1 MFLYSGMV
9 IPGVAGRIQVR
20 SCSWGWQDSKLK
32 QAEQCP
38 DPQTIL
44 ALWFVFH
51 CVLFVLY
58 YKGEKSS
65 KNVEKSC
72 FCHSRDGKAS
82 RLSKILANGGS
93 CFQLSSICNF
103 PRIPHLLCC
112 RAGDLT
118 LVSYTENDGTQTA
131 LSCSWEWAKPA
142 AKNRRPRNHV
152 LFLWLHSPRLTSWSV
167 RLDTPSILIPYT
179 ILNTCF
185 FEALN
190 YLGPL

>member
-1 MFLYSGMV
+1 MFICQTWFLSCCVCGSVSISARHSRKRFFGNRMEFLAKMAFHCGTV
-9 IPGVAGRIQVR
+9 IPGVARRLQVR
-20 SCSWGWQDSKLK
+20 SWSWGWRDGELK
-32 QAEQCP
+32 QAEQCR
-38 DPQTIL
+38 DPQSVL

-103 PRIPHLLCC
+103 PKVPHLLCC

-118 LVSYTENDGTQTA
+118 PVFYRENDGTQTA
-131 LSCSWEWAKPA
+131 
-142 AKNRRPRNHV
+142 
-152 LFLWLHSPRLTSWSV
+152 
-167 RLDTPSILIPYT
+167 
-179 ILNTCF
+179 
-185 FEALN
+185 
-190 YLGPL
+190 